1 EWVHV
6 QLHQQK
12 GMISLS
18 PPTICNS
25 AKKPS
30 QQALNRAAVTV
41 EQAEA
46 LAQRLADK
54 PYGAPEKPEPE
65 KQCRTTISLGES
77 MLVTIEDLALRNKR
91 NGKDPKNV
99 SAIVRVALEQYL
111 KTLT

>member
-1 EWVHV
+1 
-6 QLHQQK
+6 
-12 GMISLS
+12 M
-18 PPTICNS
+18 
-25 AKKPS
+25 
-30 QQALNRAAVTV
+30 RY
-41 EQAEA
+41 
-46 LAQRLADK
+46 LAHGEETQPASIKLADK

>member
-1 EWVHV
+1 MV
-6 QLHQQK
+6 
-12 GMISLS
+12 
-18 PPTICNS
+18 
-25 AKKPS
+25 KKPS

-54 PYGAPEKPEPE
+54 PYARQNRTRKTMS
-65 KQCRTTISLGES
+65 TTISLGES

>member
-1 EWVHV
+1 MV
-6 QLHQQK
+6 
-12 GMISLS
+12 
-18 PPTICNS
+18 
-25 AKKPS
+25 KKPS

-46 LAQRLADK
+46 LAQRLA
-54 PYGAPEKPEPE
+54 EKPEPE

-91 NGKDPKNV
+91 NSKDAKNV

>member
-1 EWVHV
+1 MV
-6 QLHQQK
+6 
-12 GMISLS
+12 
-18 PPTICNS
+18 
-25 AKKPS
+25 KKPS

>member
-1 EWVHV
+1 MV
-6 QLHQQK
+6 
-12 GMISLS
+12 
-18 PPTICNS
+18 
-25 AKKPS
+25 KKPS

-46 LAQRLADK
+46 QAQRLADK
-54 PYGAPEKPEPE
+54 PYGAPEKTEPE

-99 SAIVRVALEQYL
+99 SATVRVALEQYL

>member
-1 EWVHV
+1 
-6 QLHQQK
+6 
-12 GMISLS
+12 
-18 PPTICNS
+18 
-25 AKKPS
+25 
-30 QQALNRAAVTV
+30 
-41 EQAEA
+41 
-46 LAQRLADK
+46 
-54 PYGAPEKPEPE
+54 PEPE

>member
-1 EWVHV
+1 MV
-6 QLHQQK
+6 
-12 GMISLS
+12 
-18 PPTICNS
+18 
-25 AKKPS
+25 KKPS

-54 PYGAPEKPEPE
+54 PYGAPEKPGPE

-91 NGKDPKNV
+91 NGKDPKKCKCHRQ
-99 SAIVRVALEQYL
+99 SSLEQYL
-111 KTLT
+111 KH

>member
-1 EWVHV
+1 MV
-6 QLHQQK
+6 
-12 GMISLS
+12 
-18 PPTICNS
+18 
-25 AKKPS
+25 KKPS
-30 QQALNRAAVTV
+30 QQATTRAGVTA

-77 MLVTIEDLALRNKR
+77 MLVKVEDIALRNKR

-99 SAIVRVALEQYL
+99 SAIVREALELYFQ
-111 KTLT
+111 KTGE